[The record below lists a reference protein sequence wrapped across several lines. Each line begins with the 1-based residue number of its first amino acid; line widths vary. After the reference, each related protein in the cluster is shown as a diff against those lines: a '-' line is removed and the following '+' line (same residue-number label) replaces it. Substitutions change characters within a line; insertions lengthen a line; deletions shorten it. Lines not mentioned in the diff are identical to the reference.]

1 MNGRAEIDPGIC
13 KFYTVVTAESEDNR
27 HVTFEFESQ
36 CETIKELAI
45 QINEISP
52 VDAIRTLGPEE
63 NPMLSRARHLLQ
75 KRGCCDACIVP
86 AGAVKVMQIVTNL
99 ALPKDVS
106 LSITKE

>member
-1 MNGRAEIDPGIC
+1 MLIVMDKMGGLGIL
-13 KFYTVVTAESEDNR
+13 TR
-27 HVTFEFESQ
+27 HINLPDDE
-36 CETIKELAI
+36 ELAM

-63 NPMLSRARHLLQ
+63 NPMLSKARHLLQ
-75 KRGCCDACIVP
+75 EKGCCDACIVP